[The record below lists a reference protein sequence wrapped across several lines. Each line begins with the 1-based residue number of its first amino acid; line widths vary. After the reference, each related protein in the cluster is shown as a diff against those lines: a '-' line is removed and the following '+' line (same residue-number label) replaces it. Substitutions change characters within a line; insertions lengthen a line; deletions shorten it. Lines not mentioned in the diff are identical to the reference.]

1 MIIEVENGD
10 TWESISTAY
19 EVPVDCLKKINPGFT
34 LQEGCLIFIPVH
46 HNSDTQTVQENDE
59 KSLRIKGE
67 HHFQKGQKLF
77 SEKKYV
83 DAVNFFND
91 AASCGDENAKYMLG
105 YCYENGL
112 GVKKDISQATQIYR
126 SINGSGNIKLVN
138 HKAHE
143 ALNKIKIAN
152 APELKDVKFV
162 YTPGDY
168 DKVAEKMEF
177 IKDGKVLFYVTAKVD
192 RLCFMQEIASDKNAN
207 VMRIVFS
214 DKHAEK
220 NFDFRSM
227 LLDLHGNDD
236 FRYLMIADHHTGN
249 STSGHKIY
257 IVDAKDNFKFIA
269 EIDGGEIIDLPYPM
283 QSWVFSKDI
292 LFLGYFGARGGEAIV
307 RVQIDYGQKT
317 PEVIYDRITL
327 TADDI
332 AKLIR
337 YYQGMYAEGAEY
349 NRQEMAITFLYAD
362 MLETGNF
369 KFARGIAE
377 KIGYSQEY
385 VDKFHAGIVKQ
396 IKESENRSI
405 IEKLNDIDLSKI

>member
-1 MIIEVENGD
+1 MVLEVENGD

-34 LQEGCLIFIPVH
+34 LQEGCLIVIPVH

-91 AASCGDENAKYMLG
+91 AASRGDENAKYMLG

-138 HKAHE
+138 HKANK

-162 YTPGDY
+162 FTPQT
-168 DKVAEKMEF
+168 DKTKAKMEF
-177 IKDGKVLFYVTAKVD
+177 VKDGKVLFSVTSKVQ
-192 RLCFMQEIASDKNAN
+192 LLGFMQEISCSKERNHIRLSFEYKHYDK
-207 VMRIVFS
+207 
-214 DKHAEK
+214 D
-220 NFDFRSM
+220 FDFRTM

-236 FRYLMIADHHTGN
+236 FRYLLIADNHTGN

-269 EIDGGEIIDLPYPM
+269 EIDGGEIIDLPYSM

-292 LFLGYFGARGGEAIV
+292 LYLGYFGARGGEAIV
-307 RVQIDYGQKT
+307 RVQIDYGHKT

-349 NRQEMAITFLYAD
+349 NMQEMAITFLYAD
-362 MLETGNF
+362 MLNTGNF

-385 VDKFHAGIVKQ
+385 VDKFHAGIVRQ

-405 IEKLNDIDLSKI
+405 IEKLNNLDLSKI